1 MSKTENNIK
10 GFTLIELLV
19 VVAIIGI
26 LAAVGVVAYNGYT
39 KAAKINVVKSNVATI
54 KKFIQA
60 EVMKCV
66 MGNTNS
72 FNGELN
78 CSNYIAD
85 DVAETTMN
93 ILAPYYKNPFDPQKD
108 VRDGGIMYTAFF
120 GGSLSDPCNSLDKGR
135 ISIRQNNDPNII
147 IIEGC
152 ADTNSEIIRTTFSIE
167 TNSN

>member
-1 MSKTENNIK
+1 MIDFYRNKRLHVNRATSCRR
-10 GFTLIELLV
+10 V
-19 VVAIIGI
+19 IGI
-26 LAAVGVVAYNGYT
+26 LVVGVVAYNGYT

-66 MGNTNS
+66 MRNTNS

-85 DVAETTMN
+85 DVAGTTMN
-93 ILAPYYKNPFDPQKD
+93 ILASDYKNPFDPQKD
-108 VRDGGIMYTAFF
+108 QRDGIYTAFF
-120 GGSLSDPCNSLDKGR
+120 GNSLSDPCNSSDRGR

-167 TNSN
+167 TN

>member
-1 MSKTENNIK
+1 MLQNKK

-85 DVAETTMN
+85 DVAGTTMN
-93 ILAPYYKNPFDPQKD
+93 ILASDYKNPFDPQKD
-108 VRDGGIMYTAFF
+108 QRDGIYTAFF
-120 GGSLSDPCNSLDKGR
+120 GNSLSDPCNSSDRGR

-167 TNSN
+167 TNKN